1 MKHTDSDIGYQPMVA
16 QSRFGVLGWLY
27 LRDESCYTPEELA
40 FRERLLEARARS
52 GMDSALLETTDSFF
66 ATALEDAFIDVHADS
81 LLLASLYRPKHTLT
95 RDAFH
100 LPLTNHRKMRWQ
112 TLETLSRRTG
122 DYLLIRNQ
130 HLSSE
135 HLNQPMNYL
144 LLDMVRMIRKMAEN
158 SDPEYVSTEVQLLE
172 QYIRGME
179 VHLEGGDRLFLA
191 DFRAALEQEVSAE
204 IQQVMRSRFLK
215 LQLEVIRQQVRD
227 IAEDRHAL
235 LHFSL
240 SHEPVNSH
248 PYLEYL
254 ESPPDIRSLNLRE
267 FPTLA
272 ASLCARAPDALVS
285 GYTPIAIDAATL
297 RACQT
302 LRLPEKL
309 DPPLVEAFA
318 KALADIHELLRFDG
332 ILHQLLHL
340 LEQAGE
346 VLTRLQFREEIDAF
360 LLDVEHFIHH
370 SGEPIT
376 LIREANRAVY
386 QRQLLK
392 GRETG
397 LFAALSTGNR
407 AKSSAFLQN
416 QDSLTLSVAT
426 RTPMQRAM
434 HQLTQRTHEVRG
446 HLREGATRTEEEA
459 LLESTRQ
466 TAEQLMENMHHWR
479 AVRHPG
485 LAALPPLALAPEA
498 APEPSPPPLFIPASA
513 GTSATSAAVMLTP
526 GLLLV
531 IPLAIFT
538 VLLLGFY
545 LQHLLQ
551 SARPSVRGGFFQRP
565 PGIAKLNEPP
575 TGTLE
580 AGTEGVE
587 AEAAAGPA
595 PFA

>member
-1 MKHTDSDIGYQPMVA
+1 MKHTDSNIGYQPVVA

-52 GMDSALLETTDSFF
+52 GMDRELLETTDSFF

-81 LLLASLYRPKHTLT
+81 LLLASLYRPKHLLT

-112 TLETLSRRTG
+112 TLETLARRAG
-122 DYLLIRNQ
+122 DYLLIRNED
-130 HLSSE
+130 LPPE

-144 LLDMVRMIRKMAEN
+144 LLDIVRMSRKLAEN
-158 SDPEYVSTEVQLLE
+158 NDPEYVSTEAQLLE

-191 DFRAALEQEVSAE
+191 DFRAALEQDVSAE

-240 SHEPVNSH
+240 SHAPVNSH

-254 ESPPDIRSLNLRE
+254 ESPPDTHTLNLRE

-272 ASLCARAPDALVS
+272 ASLCARAPHALVS
-285 GYTPIAIDAATL
+285 GYTPITIDADTL
-297 RACQT
+297 RACKT
-302 LRLPEKL
+302 LSLPEKL
-309 DPPLVEAFA
+309 DPTLAEAFA
-318 KALADIHELLRFDG
+318 KALADVHELLRFDS

-360 LLDVEHFIHH
+360 LLDVENFIHQ

-376 LIREANRAVY
+376 FIREANRAVY
-386 QRQLLK
+386 QRQLMK

-397 LFAALSTGNR
+397 ILAALRPRGP
-407 AKSSAFLQN
+407 AKSSAFLEN

-479 AVRHPG
+479 EARHPG
-485 LAALPPLALAPEA
+485 LAALPSLALAPEA
-498 APEPSPPPLFIPASA
+498 APAISPPPLFVPAHPD
-513 GTSATSAAVMLTP
+513 TPVTSAAVMLTP
-526 GLLLV
+526 GLILV

-545 LQHLLQ
+545 LHSLLQ
-551 SARPSVRGGFFQRP
+551 SARPLPEGDFFNGLRALQ
-565 PGIAKLNEPP
+565 N
-575 TGTLE
+575 
-580 AGTEGVE
+580 
-587 AEAAAGPA
+587 
-595 PFA
+595 